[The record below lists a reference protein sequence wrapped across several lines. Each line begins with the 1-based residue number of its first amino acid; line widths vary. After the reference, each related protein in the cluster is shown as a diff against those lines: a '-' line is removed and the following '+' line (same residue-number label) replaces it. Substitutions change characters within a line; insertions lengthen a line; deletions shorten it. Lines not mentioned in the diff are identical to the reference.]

1 MPHRWPACPGRVV
14 VAGDHRAR
22 PHAGGDLLTWLGH
35 EPAIRAMEQGRPL
48 SLADLAPDTLNALA

>member
-1 MPHRWPACPGRVV
+1 VV